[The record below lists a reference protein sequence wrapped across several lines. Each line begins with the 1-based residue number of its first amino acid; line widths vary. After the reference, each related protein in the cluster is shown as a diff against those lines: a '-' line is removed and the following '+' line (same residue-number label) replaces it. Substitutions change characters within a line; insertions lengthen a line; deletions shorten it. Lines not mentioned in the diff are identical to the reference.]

1 MKRKSLYDISWQ
13 VDEPTYRDDPAL
25 SYSTIARFDREGFEK
40 LDQLNDKVSTPSLTF
55 GSAVDTLIT
64 GTNEEF
70 QNRFTI
76 AELPHISP
84 SVQAIIQT
92 LYEVYGK
99 LYKSLE
105 IIPSEAIESAIT
117 VANYQPRWSM
127 AKKIEYVME
136 GAPYYS
142 FLEKSDGKEVL
153 SMQLYNEVERAVLAL
168 KNSEATQWYF
178 KETNEP
184 NLERLYQLK
193 FKATLNDIDYRIM
206 ADELIVDHDA
216 KIIIPIDLKT
226 SSHKE
231 FDFYKSFV
239 KWKYYMQA
247 ILYSRVIKHVCS
259 QDEYFKDFEILPYRF
274 IVVNKESCN
283 PLVWEFNIPPTLG
296 TIVTGKNN
304 CIEMHDPEVIGRELY
319 QYLQEKPKVPHG
331 IDLTG
336 KNDIMYWL
344 ENYEN

>member
-1 MKRKSLYDISWQ
+1 MYDISWQ

-25 SYSTIARFDREGFEK
+25 SYSTIARYDREGFEK
-40 LDQLNDKVSTPSLTF
+40 LDQLYEKVSTPSLTF

-64 GTNEEF
+64 GTPEEF
-70 QNRFTI
+70 QNRFTV
-76 AELPHISP
+76 AELPHVSP
-84 SVQAIIQT
+84 TIQ
-92 LYEVYGK
+92 LIVYH
-99 LYKSLE
+99 LYKSFGELYSALE
-105 IIPSEAIESAIT
+105 MIPQESIETAILE
-117 VANYQPRWSM
+117 ANYQPRWSM
-127 AKKIEYVME
+127 PKKIEYVME
-136 GAPYYS
+136 GASYYS
-142 FLEKSDGKEVL
+142 FLVKSKGKEVL
-153 SMQLYNEVERAVLAL
+153 SMQLYQEVERAVLAL
-168 KNSEATQWYF
+168 RCADSTQWYF
-178 KETNEP
+178 KETDEP

-239 KWKYYMQA
+239 KWRYSLQA

-283 PLVWEFNIPPTLG
+283 PLVWEFNIPNTSG
-296 TIVTGKNN
+296 TIITGKNR
-304 CIEMHDPEVIGRELY
+304 CIEMHDPEDVGKELY
-319 QYLQEKPKVPHG
+319 QYLQDKPSVPHG
-331 IDLTG
+331 INLTG
-336 KNDIMYWL
+336 KNDIMCWL